1 MKAFV
6 HRLFSQN
13 NSDLSIG
20 LFDVWHFTYLA
31 IIFGGAALLSFL
43 LHTKSEA
50 TRTRAVKFFS
60 ALTIGLYVADFFI
73 MPLSDSYSF
82 SIGIDKL
89 PFHICTFVGVL
100 AAFVQFSPRFEKY
113 KSTVVCLAIASSMM
127 WMCYPGNALGGQ
139 PPFCYIIF
147 QTFMYHGSLFT
158 WGILSLTLSQTRLC
172 FKGMWRELIVTLFIM
187 CWATL
192 GNTIYPNEQN
202 WFFVSRSIFPFLP
215 DKVMPIASVLS
226 VMGVCL
232 IIHTVY
238 HVASMLIKRRVE
250 RLCHES

>member
-1 MKAFV
+1 MKSV
-6 HRLFSQN
+6 VERLFAEGS
-13 NSDLSIG
+13 SEFSIDLFGI
-20 LFDVWHFTYLA
+20 WHFVYLA
-31 IIFGGAALLSFL
+31 FIFGGVALLSVL
-43 LHTKSEA
+43 LHNRSEGA
-50 TRTRAVKFFS
+50 RLRAVRFFA

-89 PFHICTFVGVL
+89 PFHICTFVGIL
-100 AAFVQFSPRFEKY
+100 ATFVQFNPRLAKY
-113 KSTVVCLAIASSMM
+113 KSTVVCLAIASSLM
-127 WMCYPGNALGGQ
+127 WMCYPGNALGGR

-158 WGILSLTLSQTRLC
+158 WGVLSLSLSQTRLS
-172 FKGMWRELIVTLFIM
+172 FRGMWREFIVVLFVM

-202 WFFVSRSIFPFLP
+202 WFFVSRSIFSFLP

-238 HVASMLIKRRVE
+238 YVAITLINKHNDK
-250 RLCHES
+250 LCLQA